1 MKRFFSVLVA
11 LCSLT
16 AALSA
21 FAAEPFELKDGD
33 CVVML
38 GGTFIE
44 REGNHGYIET
54 ALTMA
59 WPDRMIV
66 FRNLGWSGDTVWADS
81 RGIFDLPAE
90 GYKLMIAL
98 ITELKPTVIFLAY
111 GANESF
117 AGEPG
122 LSPFVN
128 QYEKLCDDVKPTNA
142 RMVFVTP
149 PPFERPEPPLPDVS
163 QHNVNLAK
171 YATAVRELA
180 QRRTGRIVDLFA
192 HVAVQDEIVES
203 NPPRPPRTPYTAD
216 GVTFTP
222 AGYLDL
228 ARLLANDL
236 ELPAPRHPD
245 RGLVGL
251 VRDFQTGASL
261 TSKTPL
267 TRAGQ
272 LRLKIVEKNKLFFH
286 RWRPQNITYL
296 TGFRKHE
303 QGNNAVEIAQFDPL
317 VAKAEQEIAELLKP

>member
-1 MKRFFSVLVA
+1 MNRICSMLVVG
-11 LCSLT
+11 CWLT
-16 AALSA
+16 VALSA
-21 FAAEPFELKDGD
+21 FAAEPFELKDSD
-33 CVVML
+33 RVLLL

-44 REGNHGYIET
+44 REGNHGDLET
-54 ALTMA
+54 ALTTA
-59 WPDRMIV
+59 WPDRKIV

-81 RGIFDLPAE
+81 RGIFDPPVE
-90 GYKLMIAL
+90 GYKRMIAL

-122 LSPFVN
+122 LTPFVK
-128 QYEKLCDDVKPTNA
+128 QYEKLCDDLRPTNA
-142 RMVFVTP
+142 RLVFVTP
-149 PPFERPEPPLPDVS
+149 PPFEKPKPPLPDAS
-163 QHNVNLAK
+163 QHNVHLAK

-180 QRRTGRIVDLFA
+180 QRRAGRLVDLFA

-203 NPPRPPRTPYTAD
+203 NPPSPPRVPYTAD

-222 AGYLDL
+222 AGYLNL

-236 ELPAPRHPD
+236 ELPAPRDPD
-245 RGLVGL
+245 RGLAGL
-251 VRDFQTGASL
+251 VRDFQTRGSL
-261 TSKTPL
+261 TAKTPL
-267 TRAGQ
+267 TRAEQ
-272 LRLKIVEKNKLFFH
+272 VRLKIVEKNRLFFH

-317 VAKAEQEIAELLKP
+317 VEKAEKEIAELLKP